1 MLFYRRLYH
10 VKGGNMS
17 KKFILL
23 SIVLLVLIG
32 SAAAQTEDS
41 EFALFK
47 RTVAPV
53 MRWGENGIMTVPK
66 ATTLGKA
73 NFFIGAMGQKA
84 GTLEGLD
91 LYLTSLSLMA
101 GTSDDVEM
109 GYTRRQLIWED
120 LYFSN
125 LSMDTFHL
133 KARFL
138 NFGDYL
144 LPQAAIGVNAVS
156 LVDNQ
161 FENRNDILF
170 NPYLAV
176 TSTIPIFTPK
186 ILFSVTAVAETIM
199 NENQL
204 GTYQFSGG
212 ADISLFNFLYGF
224 AELQG
229 FNPNST
235 ANEVL
240 NVGVKLRLGFITAG
254 VGLFNISLQT
264 GEGGNIWDQYASSI
278 LDLANANYM
287 ATLAFD
293 IRLGGKKAAA
303 KK

>member
-1 MLFYRRLYH
+1 M
-10 VKGGNMS
+10 
-17 KKFILL
+17 KKRFPL
-23 SIVLLVLIG
+23 IVLALLLCAG
-32 SAAAQTEDS
+32 TAFAQTAGT

-53 MRWGENGIMTVPK
+53 MRWGENGILTVPK

-73 NFFIGAMGQKA
+73 NFFIGAMGQQA

-91 LYLTSLSLMA
+91 LYLTAASLMA
-101 GTSDDVEM
+101 GTSDDVEI

-133 KARFL
+133 KTRFI

-144 LPQAAIGVNAVS
+144 IPQAALGVNMVS
-156 LVDNQ
+156 LVDNK
-161 FENRNDILF
+161 FEDRNDILF
-170 NPYLAV
+170 APYLAV

-204 GTYQFSGG
+204 GTYMFSGG
-212 ADISLFNFLYGF
+212 ADINLFNFLYGF

-229 FNPNST
+229 FDPNAE

-240 NVGVKLRLGFITAG
+240 NVGLKLRLGFLSAG
-254 VGLFNISLQT
+254 IGLFNISVETADTEDLL
-264 GEGGNIWDQYASSI
+264 GQYQSSI
-278 LDLANANYM
+278 LDLANANYI
-287 ATLAFD
+287 ATVAID
-293 IRLGGKKAAA
+293 IKLGKKAQA

>member
-1 MLFYRRLYH
+1 M
-10 VKGGNMS
+10 
-17 KKFILL
+17 KKR
-23 SIVLLVLIG
+23 LLVITALVLCVGI
-32 SAAAQTEDS
+32 AAAQSADR

-53 MRWGENGIMTVPK
+53 MRWGENGILTVPK

-73 NFFIGAMGQKA
+73 NFFIGIMGQQA
-84 GTLEGLD
+84 GTIDGLD
-91 LYLTSLSLMA
+91 LYLTSASLMA
-101 GTSDDVEM
+101 GTSDDVEL

-120 LYFSN
+120 FYLTN

-138 NFGDYL
+138 NLANYL

-156 LVDNQ
+156 LVDNK
-161 FENRNDILF
+161 FEDRNDILF

-204 GTYQFSGG
+204 GRYQLSGG
-212 ADISLFNFLYGF
+212 ADLSLFDFLYGF

-229 FNPNST
+229 FNPKEDS
-235 ANEVL
+235 NEVL
-240 NVGVKLRLGFITAG
+240 NIGVKLRFGFVSLGLG
-254 VGLFNISLQT
+254 MFNISVQT
-264 GEGGNIWDQYASSI
+264 GETDNLWDQYASSL
-278 LDLANANYM
+278 LDLQNANYM

-293 IRLGGKKAAA
+293 IRLGNKAKAER
-303 KK
+303 

>member
-1 MLFYRRLYH
+1 MKRKL
-10 VKGGNMS
+10 
-17 KKFILL
+17 
-23 SIVLLVLIG
+23 VLLAVAVILCIG
-32 SAAAQTEDS
+32 SVAAQTGDN

-47 RTVAPV
+47 RTIAPV
-53 MRWGENGIMTVPK
+53 MRWGENGILTVPK
-66 ATTLGKA
+66 ATTLGKG
-73 NFFIGAMGQKA
+73 NFFVGAMGQQA
-84 GTLEGLD
+84 GTIEGLD
-91 LYLTSLSLMA
+91 LYLTSVSLMA
-101 GTSDDVEM
+101 GTSDDVEF

-156 LVDNQ
+156 LVDNK
-161 FENRNDILF
+161 FEDRNDILF

-176 TSTIPIFTPK
+176 TSTIPIFSSK

-204 GTYQFSGG
+204 GKYQFSGG
-212 ADISLFNFLYGF
+212 ADINLFNFLYGF
-224 AELQG
+224 AEVQG
-229 FNPNST
+229 FDPN
-235 ANEVL
+235 ALVADQVVNA
-240 NVGVKLRLGFITAG
+240 GIKLRLGPLSAG
-254 VGLFNISLQT
+254 IGMFNMSLNP
-264 GEGGNIWDQYASSI
+264 GEGDNVIDQYASSL

-287 ATLAFD
+287 ATVAFD
-293 IRLGGKKAAA
+293 IKLGAKPKA

>member
-1 MLFYRRLYH
+1 M
-10 VKGGNMS
+10 
-17 KKFILL
+17 KKRFLL
-23 SIVLLVLIG
+23 LAVALLLCIG
-32 SAAAQTEDS
+32 SAVAQTEDN

-47 RTVAPV
+47 RTIAPV

-73 NFFIGAMGQKA
+73 NFFTGVMGQQA
-84 GTLEGLD
+84 GTIEGVG
-91 LYLTSLSLMA
+91 LYLTSVSLMA
-101 GTSDDVEM
+101 GTSDDVEF

-125 LSMDTFHL
+125 LSMDTFHM

-138 NFGDYL
+138 NIADYFI
-144 LPQAAIGVNAVS
+144 PQAAIGVNAVS
-156 LVDNQ
+156 LVDNK
-161 FENRNDILF
+161 FEDRNDILF

-199 NENQL
+199 NKDQL
-204 GTYQFSGG
+204 GQYQFSGG
-212 ADISLFNFLYGF
+212 ADINLFNFLFGF

-229 FNPNST
+229 FDPNSVKS
-235 ANEVL
+235 EVL
-240 NVGVKLRLGFITAG
+240 NVGLKLRLGFLSAG
-254 VGLFNISLQT
+254 LGMFNISLT
-264 GEGGNIWDQYASSI
+264 PGEGGNLIDQYSSSI

-287 ATLAFD
+287 ATVAFD
-293 IRLGGKKAAA
+293 IKLGKKAPA

>member
-1 MLFYRRLYH
+1 M
-10 VKGGNMS
+10 
-17 KKFILL
+17 KKRFPLL
-23 SIVLLVLIG
+23 ALALLLCIG
-32 SAAAQTEDS
+32 SIAAQTEDS

-47 RTVAPV
+47 RTIAPV

-73 NFFIGAMGQKA
+73 NFFIGAMGQQA
-84 GTLEGLD
+84 GTIEGLD

-101 GTSDDVEM
+101 GTSDDVEF

-120 LYFSN
+120 FMFSN
-125 LSMDTFHL
+125 LAMDTFHL

-144 LPQAAIGVNAVS
+144 IPQAALGVNAVS
-156 LVDNQ
+156 LVDNK
-161 FENRNDILF
+161 FEDRNDILF

-176 TSTIPIFTPK
+176 TSTIPVFSQK
-186 ILFSVTAVAETIM
+186 ILLSATAVAETIM

-212 ADISLFNFLYGF
+212 VDLNLFDFLYGF

-229 FNPNST
+229 FNPEST
-235 ANEVL
+235 SSEVL
-240 NVGVKLRLGFITAG
+240 NAGLKLRLGFLSAG
-254 VGLFNISLQT
+254 IGLFNMSLT
-264 GEGGNIWDQYASSI
+264 PGEEGNLVDQYASSV

-293 IRLGGKKAAA
+293 IRPGKSAQA

>member
-1 MLFYRRLYH
+1 MKKRLP
-10 VKGGNMS
+10 
-17 KKFILL
+17 LL
-23 SIVLLVLIG
+23 ALALLLCIG
-32 SAAAQTEDS
+32 SAVAQTEDT

-47 RTVAPV
+47 RTIAPV

-73 NFFIGAMGQKA
+73 NFFIGAMGQEA
-84 GTLEGLD
+84 GTLEGLK
-91 LYLTSLSLMA
+91 LYLTSVSLMA
-101 GTSDDVEM
+101 GTSDDVEF

-138 NFGDYL
+138 NIADYFI
-144 LPQAAIGVNAVS
+144 PQASIGVNAVS

-161 FENRNDILF
+161 FSDRNDILF

-204 GTYQFSGG
+204 GQYQFSGG
-212 ADISLFNFLYGF
+212 ADLNLFNFLYGF
-224 AELQG
+224 GEIQG
-229 FNPNST
+229 FDPNST
-235 ANEVL
+235 SSEVL
-240 NVGVKLRLGFITAG
+240 NVGVKLRLGFLSAG
-254 VGLFNISLQT
+254 IGMFNISLT
-264 GEGGNIWDQYASSI
+264 PGEGGNLIDQYSSSI

-287 ATLAFD
+287 ATVAID
-293 IRLGGKKAAA
+293 IKLGKKAPA

>member
-1 MLFYRRLYH
+1 MKR
-10 VKGGNMS
+10 
-17 KKFILL
+17 KF
-23 SIVLLVLIG
+23 VLLAVAVILCIG
-32 SAAAQTEDS
+32 SVAAQTGDN

-47 RTVAPV
+47 RTIAPV
-53 MRWGENGIMTVPK
+53 MRWGENGILTVPK
-66 ATTLGKA
+66 ATTLGKG
-73 NFFIGAMGQKA
+73 NFFVGAMGQQA
-84 GTLEGLD
+84 GTIEGLD
-91 LYLTSLSLMA
+91 LYLTSVSLMA
-101 GTSDDVEM
+101 GTSDDVEF

-156 LVDNQ
+156 LVDNK
-161 FENRNDILF
+161 FEDRNDILF

-176 TSTIPIFTPK
+176 TSTIPIFSSK

-204 GTYQFSGG
+204 GKYQFSGG
-212 ADISLFNFLYGF
+212 ADINLFNFLYGF
-224 AELQG
+224 AEVQG
-229 FNPNST
+229 FDPN
-235 ANEVL
+235 ALVADQVVNA
-240 NVGVKLRLGFITAG
+240 GIKLRLGPLSAG
-254 VGLFNISLQT
+254 IGMFNMSLNP
-264 GEGGNIWDQYASSI
+264 GEGDNVIDQYASSL

-287 ATLAFD
+287 ATVAFD
-293 IRLGGKKAAA
+293 IKLGAKPKA